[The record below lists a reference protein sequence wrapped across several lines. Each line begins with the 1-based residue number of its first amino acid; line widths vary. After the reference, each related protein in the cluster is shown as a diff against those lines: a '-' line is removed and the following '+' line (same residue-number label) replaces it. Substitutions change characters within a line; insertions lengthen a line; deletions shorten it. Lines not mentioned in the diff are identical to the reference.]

1 MSNLHFLEHKI
12 HALNCCLLSLLFCH
26 SYWNPMGTEN
36 VIMEENEWRGG
47 AGIIVS
53 YWHCYCAVS
62 VYRPAVCY
70 VRLAA
75 AAERRNVNPG
85 HVSTSETLQ
94 SGTHHTQHY
103 TLLTLHTTLWT
114 SRYQYPPPHLTSVIS
129 SGAAYMTIQSTK
141 SLCPLHYLATIT

>member
-1 MSNLHFLEHKI
+1 
-12 HALNCCLLSLLFCH
+12 
-26 SYWNPMGTEN
+26 MGTEN

-62 VYRPAVCY
+62 VYQCIAAAMCY

-75 AAERRNVNPG
+75 AAERRHVNPG

-94 SGTHHTQHY
+94 PGTQLTQHY
-103 TLLTLHTTLWT
+103 TLLTLHTTL
-114 SRYQYPPPHLTSVIS
+114 
-129 SGAAYMTIQSTK
+129 
-141 SLCPLHYLATIT
+141 